1 MNVTRDLQDALADLS
16 MAEEL
21 DLVCSNPKNVVP
33 DCLDEIEREY
43 GDFEIFERRIKKFE
57 EDLKIF
63 MLDSKNSFFM
73 QFLKDFIIQS

>member
-33 DCLDEIEREY
+33 DCLDETEREY
-43 GDFEIFERRIKKFE
+43 GDFGNF
-57 EDLKIF
+57 
-63 MLDSKNSFFM
+63 
-73 QFLKDFIIQS
+73 

>member
-43 GDFEIFERRIKKFE
+43 GDF
-57 EDLKIF
+57 KIF
-63 MLDSKNSFFM
+63 MLDSKNSFFVH
-73 QFLKDFIIQS
+73 FLMDFIIQS

>member
-43 GDFEIFERRIKKFE
+43 GDFWNFWKE
-57 EDLKIF
+57 
-63 MLDSKNSFFM
+63 N
-73 QFLKDFIIQS
+73 